1 MEFEYWLMEWRLDL
15 YRNRCQLASVHTF
28 SVLPQVEFD
37 GSVNCQSVFSSR
49 HLRFMAEQHDQ
60 ELFKDF

>member
-28 SVLPQVEFD
+28 SVLPQVKFD
-37 GSVNCQSVFSSR
+37 GSVNCQSVFSLR

-60 ELFKDF
+60 ELFIDF